1 MKNKTESKV
10 TPHTPTPW
18 ESVEGECNVIID
30 SVQKVGSVAIMTG
43 GSDILSKS
51 NAAFIVKAVNSYESL
66 RNSQD
71 ELVTMLKE
79 EHEGYINEQY
89 GEKSFK
95 HKEKPCDVCEA
106 IAKAEGKGA

>member
-10 TPHTPTPW
+10 TPHTPTQ
-18 ESVEGECNVIID
+18 ELQDLIQRVNCD
-30 SVQKVGSVAIMTG
+30 A
-43 GSDILSKS
+43 D
-51 NAAFIVKAVNSYESL
+51 AAFIVKAVNSYESL

>member
-18 ESVEGECNVIID
+18 HTTAGPINDDRGIETNRGHRI
-30 SVQKVGSVAIMTG
+30 AW
-43 GSDILSKS
+43 LSKAED
-51 NAAFIVKAVNSYESL
+51 AAFIVKAVNSYESL

>member
-18 ESVEGECNVIID
+18 HTDGNGILGPDMEGTLGVISSGKGAFQDNI
-30 SVQKVGSVAIMTG
+30 
-43 GSDILSKS
+43 